1 MEDGIENSESVQFHS
16 IDSEIS
22 FQRIKDLPKKSKYFG
37 AHKRLS
43 WICERDIQKFAK
55 DAKLLTVEIER
66 SQAFYKQKLKTLNDV
81 KRNLR
86 TSRNEKVRCKS
97 CSDLEEEEETQFS
110 SDIHDEACELLLNT
124 EQDDKSE
131 PHEAELKPPPQL
143 MTRRFT
149 MPALSKTLLVENT
162 LKVQTDF

>member
-55 DAKLLTVEIER
+55 DAKLLTVELER

-86 TSRNEKVRCKS
+86 TS
-97 CSDLEEEEETQFS
+97 
-110 SDIHDEACELLLNT
+110 HDMNLFCLLNIY
-124 EQDDKSE
+124 S
-131 PHEAELKPPPQL
+131 
-143 MTRRFT
+143 
-149 MPALSKTLLVENT
+149 
-162 LKVQTDF
+162 

>member
-43 WICERDIQKFAK
+43 WMCERDIQKFAK
-55 DAKLLTVEIER
+55 DAKLLIVELER
-66 SQAFYKQKLKTLNDV
+66 SQTFYKQKLKTLNDV
-81 KRNLR
+81 KRKLR
-86 TSRNEKVRCKS
+86 TSRNENVRCKS
-97 CSDLEEEEETQFS
+97 YFNFEEVS
-110 SDIHDEACELLLNT
+110 
-124 EQDDKSE
+124 
-131 PHEAELKPPPQL
+131 LKLPSQL
-143 MTRRFT
+143 MIRRFT
-149 MPALSKTLLVENT
+149 MPALSKTVLVKNS

>member
-43 WICERDIQKFAK
+43 WMCERDIQKFAK
-55 DAKLLTVEIER
+55 DAKLLIVELER
-66 SQAFYKQKLKTLNDV
+66 SQTFYKQKLKTLNDV
-81 KRNLR
+81 KRKLR
-86 TSRNEKVRCKS
+86 NSRNENVRCKS
-97 CSDLEEEEETQFS
+97 YFNFEEVS
-110 SDIHDEACELLLNT
+110 
-124 EQDDKSE
+124 
-131 PHEAELKPPPQL
+131 LKLPSQL
-143 MTRRFT
+143 MIRRFT
-149 MPALSKTLLVENT
+149 MPALSKTVLVKNS